1 MTTDSPDAKPA
12 EGVPSAPQSP
22 PTSPTEAAIHLKP
35 RPRLF
40 IVACVLMA
48 SWIAALIIMFFAT
61 VYPNLHKPAPV
72 EKDVNDHSPAT
83 MLG

>member
-1 MTTDSPDAKPA
+1 
-12 EGVPSAPQSP
+12 
-22 PTSPTEAAIHLKP
+22 
-35 RPRLF
+35 
-40 IVACVLMA
+40 MA